1 MASGRIGVALDF
13 SAGSKYALEWALKNI
28 VKEGDFLVCIIVN
41 QRMKMVGEMR
51 LWEDYGSPMI
61 PLSEF
66 SSLGVSSK
74 FGVSQDP
81 QTLLLLEREAH
92 EKQLEVMF
100 KIYWGDAR
108 EKVCDAV
115 VDLPLDCIVMGSRGY
130 GKLKRT
136 RLGSV
141 SNYVVNN
148 APCRVTVVSFPIDS
162 GDFAR

>member
-1 MASGRIGVALDF
+1 MTSRRIGVALDF
-13 SAGSKYALEWALKNI
+13 SAGSKYALEWALKH
-28 VKEGDFLVCIIVN
+28 VAKEGDHLICIVVN
-41 QRMKMVGEMR
+41 QRTSPHREMR
-51 LWEDYGSPMI
+51 MWEDGGSPLI

-66 SSLGVSSK
+66 ASDGVPAK
-74 FGVSQDP
+74 YGVSQDTH
-81 QTLLLLEREAH
+81 TLCLLECEAH

-115 VDLPLDCIVMGSRGY
+115 VDLPLDCIVLGSRGY
-130 GKLKRT
+130 GKLKRS

-148 APCRVTVVSFPIDS
+148 ASCRVTIVNSPSDIL
-162 GDFAR
+162 